1 MRGVAPPA
9 ASILVSMR
17 SWRAA
22 VVGTLAAAV
31 LSGCA
36 HAPVS
41 RGPRSPLE
49 SLTKEARLDMIRRS
63 QVWAPTD
70 VPAMDL
76 KAGPQGKG
84 AFPPGETVTC
94 DKTDER
100 GGGKSPK
107 FYCALSKGDDFKVKY
122 AATNGEVY
130 AEVAATRLFWA
141 LGFGADRMYPVRVV
155 CRGCSADPWNDR
167 RPAPAPVTFDPA
179 TIERKLPGKTL
190 ESKPASGWKWP
201 ELELVDESRGG
212 APRAHRDAL
221 KLLAAML
228 QHTDSKADQQRL
240 MCQPGSAD
248 EARGTCDKPFMMV
261 NDLGLTF
268 GKANIT
274 NSNQRGSAN
283 FKNWSGVRVWKDPNQ
298 CVASVS
304 WSLTGTLRNPR
315 ISEAGRK
322 FLADLLVQLSD
333 EQIRDMFETAR
344 IERRQAK
351 GGRSWPQPAPV
362 SQWVE
367 VFKRKRAEIVNVTC
381 PQ

>member
-1 MRGVAPPA
+1 
-9 ASILVSMR
+9 MR

-22 VVGTLAAAV
+22 VVATLAAAV

-36 HAPVS
+36 H
-41 RGPRSPLE
+41 GPIAKGHPSPLE

-70 VPAMDL
+70 VPSMDL

-84 AFPPGETVTC
+84 AFAAGETITC
-94 DKTDER
+94 DKTKER

-107 FYCALSKGDDFKVKY
+107 FYCALSKDDDFKVKY
-122 AATNGEVY
+122 GATNGEVF

-155 CRGCSADPWNDR
+155 CRGCSADPWNDP
-167 RPAPAPVTFDPA
+167 RPAPSPVTFDPA
-179 TIERKLPGKTL
+179 TVERKLPGKTL

-201 ELELVDESRGG
+201 ELDLVDESRGG
-212 APRAHRDAL
+212 APRAQRDAL

-228 QHTDSKADQQRL
+228 QHTDSKPDQQRL
-240 MCQPGSAD
+240 MCLPGAAD
-248 EARGTCDKPFMMV
+248 EARGTCSKPLMMV

-268 GKANIT
+268 GKANFT
-274 NSNQRGSAN
+274 NSNQKGSAN
-283 FKNWSGVRVWKDPNQ
+283 FKNWSGVRVWKDPDQ
-298 CVASVS
+298 CVADVS
-304 WSLTGTLRNPR
+304 WSWTGTLRNPR

-344 IERRQAK
+344 IDHRQPK
-351 GGRSWPQPAPV
+351 GERSWPAPAPV
-362 SQWVE
+362 SRWVE
-367 VFKRKRAEIVNVTC
+367 AFKQKRTEIVNATC
-381 PQ
+381 PR